1 MPIVYIPSLLRD
13 LTHGQETLA
22 VPGNTVGQVVEA
34 LEQSYPGMKARLCEG
49 DSLRPGL
56 ALIVDTEVSRQG
68 LRHPLAERSEV
79 HFLPQVSGGSYY
91 SAGC

>member
-1 MPIVYIPSLLRD
+1 MPIIYIPSLLRD
-13 LTHGQETLA
+13 LTHGQVALT

-34 LEQSYPGMKARLCEG
+34 LEQSYPGIKARLCDA

-56 ALIVDTEVSRQG
+56 ALVVDSEVSRQG

-79 HFLPQVSGGSYY
+79 HFLPQVSGG
-91 SAGC
+91 